1 MGRQSVWEYFRSVY
15 ARYRQAARAMK
26 RNILDEFCAN
36 TGYNRKYALRLL
48 NGPPPGRARPQP
60 DHPARRRPTYGKE
73 LVSVLKEIWKAAG
86 YPWSVRLKALIPLWM
101 PWVRKHFHPSVE
113 TERQLLAISARQ
125 IDRRLRAYKV
135 GYKRR
140 VYGGTRPGRLLKHYV
155 PLKVDRW
162 DARVPGFTE
171 VDLVAHSGNS
181 GEGEFAYTLN
191 VTDVYSGW
199 TESRAVLGRGQ
210 AGVVTA
216 LEEIAQALPFPLLGI
231 DTDNGSKF
239 LNWHVGRWCARRDL
253 QFTRGRPYKKDDN
266 AHIEQKN
273 WTHVRKLM
281 GWERYDTTPAVE
293 AMNDLYRHELRL
305 WMNVFQPSVKLLRKV
320 RVGARLRRV
329 YDVAQT
335 PLARV
340 QASGE
345 GIAESLARLQA
356 EQARLDPFALNRR
369 IEEKLEAIY
378 ELARR
383 RLSPSRGS
391 LPSPPPTD
399 RDR

>member
-1 MGRQSVWEYFRSVY
+1 MGRQSIWEYFRSVY
-15 ARYRQAARAMK
+15 ARYRQAAREMRRK
-26 RNILDEFCAN
+26 MLDEFCAN

-73 LVSVLKEIWKAAG
+73 LVSVVKEIWKAAG

-101 PWVRKHFHPSVE
+101 PWVRKHFHPSPEV
-113 TERQLLAISARQ
+113 ERQLLAISARQ

-135 GYKRR
+135 GYKGR
-140 VYGGTRPGRLLKHYV
+140 VYGGTRPGRLLKHHI

-191 VTDVYSGW
+191 VTDVFSGW

-231 DTDNGSKF
+231 DTDNGSEF

-281 GWERYDTTPAVE
+281 GWERYATTQAVE
-293 AMNDLYRHELRL
+293 AMNDLYRNELRL
-305 WMNVFQPSVKLLRKV
+305 WMNVFQPSVKLVRKV

-329 YDVAQT
+329 YDPAQT

-345 GIAESLARLQA
+345 GTAESLARLQA
-356 EQARLDPFALNRR
+356 EQARLDPFELNRR
-369 IEEKLEAIY
+369 IEEKLGAIY

-391 LPSPPPTD
+391 LPSRPPTD